1 MRAIVFLLCA
11 IFFWAAGNE
20 ARASLGDCR
29 APGYVAAFDARLG
42 DSEPYGAERCRE
54 IATFEIN
61 NEGRRVKMR
70 VLEMVGD
77 SGGDNSQWITY
88 VGALASAISGPLHAM
103 GQLDLSDVSV
113 MLTSLEYVAEDGER
127 AHATAQSPH
136 PNECF
141 ITFYKER
148 EAITVEK
155 FVFTYA
161 HELFHCIQQKTWGP
175 RATYA
180 ASMWWVEGS
189 AEYFA
194 NLVQMGTE
202 YSDGYYAD
210 FDNGSVRE
218 SLLDMTY
225 ENVVFF
231 LWLGQERDP
240 AGVRIALQ
248 AMPDTDVRDD
258 HFNALRSIAPLD
270 DWNNFAEDY
279 MNGDIRQPG
288 GRAVPR
294 AASARAIVNIA
305 SARAIPL
312 TASAYVLARYGYNFV
327 EGKTYKLRLDAPDML
342 RMQMAEHSGLWQD
355 PPARVLACDEDKAF
369 RVLVLT
375 VEDEASGTLVVD
387 DPEELDQRA
396 CCLIGDWAPT
406 GESLSARAAM
416 ILESAA
422 GPLASAG
429 VGMSCGHAGGN
440 WVLSFKPDGTGGV
453 SWNNFETKCALA
465 DAQGLYF
472 QRVSL
477 HGPILFTWTVRDRG
491 AGSATYD
498 KVEVALTYKVEG
510 AGGGFSNTTAF
521 APPNP
526 RTSGFAYQCTRTDLM
541 IQGVYSLN
549 HREPAHTRMG
559 APTAPTP

>member
-1 MRAIVFLLCA
+1 MRAILILLSA
-11 IFFWAAGNE
+11 GLFWVGGNE
-20 ARASLGDCR
+20 ARASFGDCR
-29 APGYVAAFDARLG
+29 APGYVATFDERLG
-42 DSEPYGAERCRE
+42 DGEPYGAERCRE

-77 SGGDNSQWITY
+77 SAGGNSQWVAY
-88 VGALASAISGPLHAM
+88 VAALASAISGPLNAM
-103 GQLDLSDVSV
+103 GQLDLADVSV
-113 MLTSLEYVAEDGER
+113 MLTSLEYEGEEDAD
-127 AHATAQSPH
+127 AHATAWSPR

-141 ITFYKER
+141 ITFYKQNETISA
-148 EAITVEK
+148 EE

-175 RATYA
+175 RATYT

-194 NLVQMGTE
+194 NLVQIGTG
-202 YSDGYYAD
+202 YSDDYYRG
-210 FDNGSVRE
+210 FDNESVRK
-218 SLLDMTY
+218 SLIDMTY
-225 ENVVFF
+225 QNVVFF
-231 LWLGQERDP
+231 LWLGQKRDP

-248 AMPDTDVRDD
+248 AMPDSDVRDD
-258 HFNALRSIAPLD
+258 HLNALRSIAPLD

-294 AASARAIVNIA
+294 AASAREIVSIA
-305 SARAIPL
+305 SARAISL

-327 EGKTYKLRLDAPDML
+327 AGKTYKLRLDAPDTL
-342 RMQMAEHSGLWQD
+342 RMRMAEHSGLWRD
-355 PPARVLACDEDKAF
+355 PPPRVLACDEDKPF
-369 RVLVLT
+369 RVLLLT
-375 VEDEASGTLVVD
+375 VEDEASGELIVD

-406 GESLSARAAM
+406 EESLSARAAM

-422 GPLASAG
+422 GPLAAAG
-429 VGMSCGHAGGN
+429 AGMSCGHAGGN

-453 SWNNFETKCALA
+453 SWNNFETKCAIA
-465 DAQGLYF
+465 DARGTYF

-491 AGSATYD
+491 AGTATYD
-498 KVEVALTYKVEG
+498 KVEVDLTYRIEG
-510 AGGGFSNTTAF
+510 AGGRFSNTTPF
-521 APPNP
+521 APPSP
-526 RTSGFAYQCTRTDLM
+526 RTSGFAYQCTRTNLM
-541 IQGVYSLN
+541 IQGIYSLN

-559 APTAPTP
+559 PPAAP